1 MIPRNVI
8 KPNKDW
14 NVTFL
19 ECEGD
24 VINKSNIIIQHS
36 LDVIPWF
43 KDHRTATLRHN
54 LKSSEPNASLMGC
67 CVLLLCRSASE
78 AGQLTC

>member
-8 KPNKDW
+8 KPNKHW

-24 VINKSNIIIQHS
+24 IINEPNIIIQHS
-36 LDVIPWF
+36 LDVIP
-43 KDHRTATLRHN
+43 
-54 LKSSEPNASLMGC
+54 
-67 CVLLLCRSASE
+67 
-78 AGQLTC
+78 